1 MWRNRELPMT
11 QTTRLFALLLALLS
25 FLCAGKIALAEDDN
39 WVNALQEKSTD
50 SAADT
55 GVLGLSAEE
64 RDSLINSQSDG
75 EPDPEE
81 PENFIR
87 NRRRFVMREMKFNSD
102 WDCDPTA
109 VAAMVDQFKKRT
121 GMDAQALQPRKPLT
135 FDDPELLDWPYI
147 YMTAHNSFA
156 FSDAEIEG
164 LKKFLDRGGFL
175 HADDCLYGNNAFG
188 PSFHG
193 ELRKVYPENELKTI
207 DHEHAVFGTLLKQK
221 FSWSKV
227 NERGLPQVLGSNPF
241 EVIDVGGH
249 LRVLYTPPDIGC
261 MWEISSP
268 PTPSNPLGT
277 GMHNMDTFPGMRE
290 AGYRMGVNFILYAM
304 TH

>member
-1 MWRNRELPMT
+1 MKAFVLKF
-11 QTTRLFALLLALLS
+11 LFATLLVLLVTS
-25 FLCAGKIALAEDDN
+25 APRAAAEEEN
-39 WVNALQEKSTD
+39 WAAALQDKSD
-50 SAADT
+50 ASADT
-55 GVLGLSAEE
+55 GVLGLSSEE
-64 RDSLINSQSDG
+64 RDALMSAQADG

-81 PENFIR
+81 PENFVH

-109 VAAMVDQFKKRT
+109 VAAMVDQLKKRT

-135 FDDPELLDWPYI
+135 FDDPELFDWPYI

-156 FSDAEIEG
+156 FTDAENEG

-193 ELRKVYPENELKTI
+193 ELRKIYPENELKSI
-207 DHEHAVFGTLLKQK
+207 EHEHPVFGSLLKQK

-241 EVIDVGGH
+241 EVIEVEGH

-277 GMHNMDTFPGMRE
+277 GMHNMDNFPGMRE
-290 AGYRMGVNFILYAM
+290 AGYRMGVNFVLYAM